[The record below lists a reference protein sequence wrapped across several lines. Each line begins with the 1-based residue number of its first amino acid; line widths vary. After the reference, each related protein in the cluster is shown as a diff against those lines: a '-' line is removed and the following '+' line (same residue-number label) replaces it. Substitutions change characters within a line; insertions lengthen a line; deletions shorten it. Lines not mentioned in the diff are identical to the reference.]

1 MKVQSKVSLFL
12 CLICVFFTA
21 VNAQE
26 SVNYY
31 NKSDNPSANFFE
43 IVARYNKEYEPL
55 LKTEMKVPGWK
66 QFKRWEHYWEKRVNE
81 KGEFPKTD
89 ALVLE
94 HQRMRSL
101 ALKDKIENPLSVSAT
116 PNWKSIGPKVVPSSG
131 GGAGRLNCVT
141 LSTKNKDLIW
151 VGAAG
156 GGAWKTTDGGK
167 NWKPMTDNFASL
179 AVNDIAIDPNND
191 NIVYVGTGDDWGS
204 GIAEGNTRELYRV
217 SFSIGIMKST
227 DGGATWQNTGLVW
240 QTNQMESVAKLLVD
254 PSNSN
259 VVIAATSDGIYK
271 SSDAGVSWQ
280 KKSPTRC
287 RDLDVHPI
295 NRKIWYAGTSNA
307 VLRSIDGGE
316 TWTNVTVTGLTNC
329 RRTAITASILEPST
343 LYLIGSRNDGSFA
356 GLFRSTDAGLTWSSR
371 STSPNIL
378 HSSVAGSGQ
387 GGQGWYDL
395 AIASNHTNQNHVTI
409 GGINIWQSTNTG
421 TSWTIKAHWTG
432 ENNTPYVHADIH
444 DIDYSTLTNEVFAA
458 TDGGLFK
465 STNNGNS
472 WSDISGNM
480 EVLQPYRLSIVES
493 DPGFLICGAQD
504 NGSNRLSNGNW
515 SQIFGGDGMD
525 NAINP
530 TNKNKVYVSWQ
541 GGNFQRSTDGGNTM
555 ESMINQSFLFFN
567 KSAQEYGDWIAPIRL
582 DPKNPD
588 KLYTGFLNVWV
599 SNDAGQDWNRLS
611 ALTSTNSPIHALEV
625 AESNPSWIYVCNK
638 QVFNVSSNGGNTWT
652 ARTIPVPA
660 NNLTSIAIHPTNHLR
675 ACITFARYGGSTVY
689 ETTNGGQSW
698 NDISNGMPKS
708 PAVIAKYQKGTSTDR
723 LFVGTDIGVYYKEK
737 SSPKFVDFNEG
748 LPNVSIQDIE
758 INYKSF
764 KLIVATFGR
773 GIWEAQLPDCT
784 AGTLTI
790 TKKGDTTFCQ
800 GDSLVLEAPTGYSG
814 YTWSNGAKTRTI
826 IVKSTGSYSVSATDA
841 KGCPFNSSAINVQVF
856 DKRSITIQNSSNAV
870 ICGTDSTRLTASL
883 GFADYLWS
891 NGASGR
897 TVFVKTSGKFSVIG
911 TTQDGCKS
919 VSNDVTVETTPKP
932 ILQLIDGEFIA
943 PDAAKFQW
951 RADGTAISGATNK
964 TFTPNASFIGKKI
977 SVEITTTNNCKVES
991 NEVVFQISSVD
1002 MSADESNSV
1011 SIYPNPVQDI
1021 AYIHKSSASSANF
1034 KIIDVYGIE
1043 VYQGFIP
1050 ENMQIYSVTTESFS
1064 PGMYFAKIQLQN
1076 NEIIIPFILTK

>member
-1 MKVQSKVSLFL
+1 MKVLSKSFLFL
-12 CLICVFFTA
+12 CLSCVFLS
-21 VNAQE
+21 VMSAQE
-26 SVNYY
+26 FIDYY
-31 NKSDNPSANFFE
+31 SKTTDKSANFFD
-43 IVARYNKEYEPL
+43 IVERYNKEYESL

-81 KGEFPKTD
+81 KGEFPRAD
-89 ALVLE
+89 ALFLE
-94 HQRMRSL
+94 YQRMRNL
-101 ALKDKIENPLSVSAT
+101 AIKDKLENQLNVSAT
-116 PNWKSIGPKVVPSSG
+116 PNWKAIGPKVVPSSG

-179 AVNDIAIDPNND
+179 AINDIALDPNND
-191 NIVYVGTGDDWGS
+191 NIVYAGTGDDWGS
-204 GIAEGNTRELYRV
+204 GIAESSARELYRV

-227 DGGATWQNTGLVW
+227 DGGVTWASTGLVW

-271 SSDAGVSWQ
+271 TNDAGKTWQ
-280 KKSPTRC
+280 KKNSTRC
-287 RDLDVHPI
+287 RDLEIHPI
-295 NRKIWYAGTSNA
+295 NRKIWYAGTNNA
-307 VLRSIDGGE
+307 FMRSTDGGE
-316 TWTNVTVTGLTNC
+316 TWTNVTVSGLSNC
-329 RRTAITASILEPST
+329 RRTAITASTLEPST

-356 GLFRSTDAGLTWSSR
+356 GLFRSTDAGVTWVSR
-371 STSPNIL
+371 STTPNIL
-378 HSSVAGSGQ
+378 SGSVAGSGQ

-395 AIASNHTNQNHVTI
+395 AIASNPTNQNHVTI

-421 TSWTIKAHWTG
+421 TSWLIKAHWTG

-444 DIDYSTLTNEVFAA
+444 DLDYSTLTNEVFAA

-472 WSDISGNM
+472 WVDISGNM
-480 EVLQPYRLSIVES
+480 EVLQPYRLSIIES

-555 ESMINQSFLFFN
+555 QSMINQSFLFFN
-567 KSAQEYGDWIAPIRL
+567 KGAQEYGDWIAPIRL

-588 KLYTGFLNVWV
+588 KIYAGYLNVWV
-599 SNDAGQDWNRLS
+599 SNDAGQDWTRLS
-611 ALTSTNSPIHALEV
+611 ALTSPSSPIHALEV

-652 ARTIPVPA
+652 ARTLPVPA
-660 NNLTSIAIHPTNHLR
+660 NSLTSIAVHPTNHLR

-708 PAVIAKYQKGTSTDR
+708 PAVIAKYQKGTPTDR

-737 SSPKFVDFNEG
+737 SAPKFVDFNEG

-784 AGTLTI
+784 AGTLTV
-790 TKKGDTTFCQ
+790 TRKGDTTFCE
-800 GDSLVLEAPTGYSG
+800 GDSLVLEAPTGYNG
-814 YTWSNGAKTRTI
+814 YTWSNGAKTRSI
-826 IVKSTGSYSVSATDA
+826 IVKSSGSYSVSATDA
-841 KGCPFNSSAINVQVF
+841 KGCPFNSSIVNVQVF
-856 DKRSITIQNSSNAV
+856 EKRTISIQNSSNAV

-891 NGASGR
+891 NGAKGR
-897 TVFVKTSGKFSVIG
+897 SVFVKTSGKFSVIG
-911 TTQDGCKS
+911 TTVDGCNS
-919 VSNDVTVETTPKP
+919 VSSEVTVETTPKP
-932 ILQLIDGEFIA
+932 ILQLIDGQFTA

-951 RADGTAISGATNK
+951 RVDGVAISGANSK
-964 TFTPNASFIGKKI
+964 TFTPNSSLVGKKI
-977 SVEITTTNNCKVES
+977 SVEITTVNDCKVVSDEI
-991 NEVVFQISSVD
+991 VYQISSIDNIV
-1002 MSADESNSV
+1002 SEDEIIKV
-1011 SIYPNPVQDI
+1011 YPNPVQDI
-1021 AYIHKSSASSANF
+1021 LYIQKTVGEMAYFRIM
-1034 KIIDVYGIE
+1034 DVCGLE
-1043 VYQGFIP
+1043 LYQGSIP
-1050 ENMQIYSVTTESFS
+1050 ENTHLFS
-1064 PGMYFAKIQLQN
+1064 LTMEQFSAGMYYIKIQLQN
-1076 NEIIIPFILTK
+1076 KEIIIPFILTK